1 MDRYTYVEYARKKT
15 EDYEEDDTYMA
26 YKKDDNY
33 EYYGKNHGYTYG
45 DDYEEVDA
53 GDYSHKKSKD
63 YEEDDAYMPYKKDTY
78 YDRRQQRVAPR
89 SLLPGDLFGN
99 GECISGPWAVVGGS

>member
-1 MDRYTYVEYARKKT
+1 
-15 EDYEEDDTYMA
+15 MA
-26 YKKDDNY
+26 TTTKR
-33 EYYGKNHGYTYG
+33 
-45 DDYEEVDA
+45 EEVDA

-89 SLLPGDLFGN
+89 SLLPGDLFRN
-99 GECISGPWAVVGGS
+99 GECISGPWAMVSGSCNDGCPSSAYFYQLRATK